1 MDKITDFV
9 IIFDDGV
16 RKRHYHE
23 SEKGKVTYFAVQ
35 LEVRVNDE
43 WKVVIR
49 YDCSHGFS
57 HVDKYDINRNQ
68 TKTRLNL
75 SFESALTYGDWDINE
90 NWTKY
95 KEAFLKGV
103 GNE

>member
-1 MDKITDFV
+1 MAKTTDFV

-16 RKRHYHE
+16 RKRHYHK

-35 LEVRVNDE
+35 LEVRVKDE

-57 HVDKYDINRNQ
+57 HVDQYDINRNQ

-75 SFESALTYGDWDINE
+75 GFESALTYGDWDINE
-90 NWTKY
+90 NWKNY

-103 GNE
+103 RNE